1 MECPFAH
8 SESELREQP
17 SLQATGL
24 CYEFARGHCRKGGA
38 CNFAHGK
45 HELRSLPA
53 PTQKMVPAKG
63 GACNFAH
70 GKHEFRSVSAAS
82 VASAYDQI
90 PQNTGLDPRMM
101 QGMVKQ
107 LHELEKMVANMI
119 LELQMAGPGH
129 GLQPAPNPG
138 DHVTGSQRFQNGL
151 ESMWLWGIS
160 TPATL
165 AFQAFQ
171 VADNSRFLCSL
182 SRQLMRSTAGHIF
195 GYVSCAHRSPPD
207 FTIQQT
213 TPSRI

>member
-151 ESMWLWGIS
+151 ESMWL
-160 TPATL
+160 
-165 AFQAFQ
+165 
-171 VADNSRFLCSL
+171 
-182 SRQLMRSTAGHIF
+182 
-195 GYVSCAHRSPPD
+195 
-207 FTIQQT
+207 
-213 TPSRI
+213 